1 MAVVE
6 EDRAPKLRAQD
17 TGGSTGSWRNVLKL
31 ATLTL
36 AVALAFLG
44 GVWFA
49 TALREPSTCA
59 RVPNGI
65 VCWHG
70 ITRADWAVR

>member
-1 MAVVE
+1 MAVVGD
-6 EDRAPKLRAQD
+6 DRAPAVRARE
-17 TGGSTGSWRNVLKL
+17 TGTRGSWTTVLKL

-49 TALREPSTCA
+49 SSLREPSTCA

-70 ITRADWAVR
+70 ITQADWAVR

>member
-1 MAVVE
+1 MAVVGD
-6 EDRAPKLRAQD
+6 DRAFRPD
-17 TGGSTGSWRNVLKL
+17 TDGAGGTRGSWRNVLKL

-49 TALREPSTCA
+49 SSLREPSTCA

>member
-1 MAVVE
+1 MAVVG
-6 EDRAPKLRAQD
+6 EDRASRLDVEDAS
-17 TGGSTGSWRNVLKL
+17 GSGSWRTVLKL

-49 TALREPSTCA
+49 SSLREPSTCA